1 MKFVAIKICPN
12 GGTIREPK
20 TNEPQT
26 VEIGEHDSKAD
37 AIENA
42 CYLLDCRQLFRGVIR
57 SLKNA
62 GGYIVLDM
70 QEYAEV

>member
-1 MKFVAIKICPN
+1 MKFVAIKICPS

-26 VEIGEHDSKAD
+26 VEIGDHDSKAD
-37 AIENA
+37 AVENA
-42 CYLLDCRQLFRGVIR
+42 CHLLGCRQLYRGVLR

-62 GGYIVLDM
+62 GGYIVLDI
-70 QEYAEV
+70 QEFAEV

>member
-1 MKFVAIKICPN
+1 MKFVAIKTCPN

-26 VEIGEHDSKAD
+26 VEIGDHDSKAD

-42 CYLLDCRQLFRGVIR
+42 CYLLDCRQLFRGVLR